1 MLKVIIIEDE
11 LNSRELLSTM
21 IKNYCEGIQLIGEAI
36 DVDSGVKLIKEKLP
50 DLVLLDIEIKGG
62 TGFDLLDQ
70 LRDIPFSV
78 IFVTGYDQ
86 YAIKAIKYAA
96 LDYILKPIDLR
107 ELRAAIA
114 RAKEQLN
121 FVKQKRQFLLDSQKD
136 KDQDIDLTKIVLSDR
151 EQYTILNFAE
161 IIYLKAS
168 GGYVEFILE
177 EGFKKIASYSLKHY
191 EALLPESVFFRIH
204 HSYLINLTKVE
215 GFETGRTG
223 NVRLKGGHQL
233 SIAARRKVEF
243 TKKMKSS

>member
-1 MLKVIIIEDE
+1 MLKAIIIEDE
-11 LNSRELLSTM
+11 RNSRELLSNM
-21 IKNYCEGIQLIGEAI
+21 INNYCEGIQLIGEAV
-36 DVDSGVKLIKEKLP
+36 DVESGVKLIQKKLP

-62 TGFDLLDQ
+62 TGFDLLDK
-70 LRDIPFSV
+70 LRDVPFSV

-107 ELRAAIA
+107 ELRSAIK

-121 FVKQKRQFLLDSQKD
+121 FVRQKRQFLLDSQKD
-136 KDQDIDLTKIVLSDR
+136 EDTDLTKIILSDR

-177 EGFKKIASYSLKHY
+177 KGFKKIASYSLKHY

-215 GFETGRTG
+215 SYESGRTG
-223 NVRLKGGHQL
+223 NVMLKGGHL
-233 SIAARRKVEF
+233 LNIAARRKVEF
-243 TKKMKSS
+243 TKKIKFS

>member
-11 LNSRELLSTM
+11 LNSRELLSNM
-21 IKNYCEGIQLIGEAI
+21 IKNYCEDIELIGEAV
-36 DVDSGVKLIKEKLP
+36 DVQSGVKLIKETLP

-62 TGFDLLDQ
+62 TGFDLLDR
-70 LRDIPFSV
+70 LRDISFSV

-107 ELRAAIA
+107 ELRAAIG

-121 FVKQKRQFLLDSQKD
+121 FVKQKRQFLLDSKKEED
-136 KDQDIDLTKIVLSDR
+136 NDLTKIVLSDR
-151 EQYTILNFAE
+151 DQYSILNFAE

-191 EALLPESVFFRIH
+191 ESLLPESIFFRIH

-215 GFETGRTG
+215 GFESGRTG
-223 NVRLKGGHQL
+223 NVKLKGGHLL

>member
-11 LNSRELLSTM
+11 RNSRELLSNM
-21 IKNYCEGIQLIGEAI
+21 IKHYCEGIELIGEAI
-36 DVDSGVKLIKEKLP
+36 DVQTGVALIKEKLP

-62 TGFDLLDQ
+62 TGFDVLDQ
-70 LRDIPFSV
+70 LKDIPFSV

-107 ELRAAIA
+107 ELRAAIK

-121 FVKQKRQFLLDSQKD
+121 FVRQKRQFLLDSKKEED
-136 KDQDIDLTKIVLSDR
+136 TDLTKIVLSDR
-151 EQYTILNFAE
+151 DQYSILNFAE

-168 GGYVEFILE
+168 GGYVEFVLE
-177 EGFKKIASYSLKHY
+177 KGFKKIASYSLKHY
-191 EALLPESVFFRIH
+191 ESLLPETIFFRIH

-215 GFETGRTG
+215 GFESGRTG
-223 NVRLKGGHQL
+223 KVKLKGGHL
-233 SIAARRKVEF
+233 LGIAARRKVEF
-243 TKKMKSS
+243 TKKIKSF